1 MNYSTVLMDLDNTIL
16 SFDQAEEYA
25 LKKLFEDEKVPW
37 QQDVFQLY
45 HEKNKVLWE
54 GLEKGIYQ
62 REHVL
67 SERFVYIFRLCGKKV
82 DGHEMDQRFRHHLSE
97 EIFFMPEALKT
108 LDRLKEKKIHLH
120 MVTNGVA
127 VTQHKRIKKA
137 NIAHYFNQLFIS
149 EEVGYQKPAK
159 EFFQHVFDHIEEKDT
174 AKVLMMGDSLSA
186 DIKGGNQA
194 GIDTCWYT
202 EKQVE
207 KNPAI
212 KPTYHITRLEDVL
225 TIV

>member
-25 LKKLFEDEKVPW
+25 LKKLFEEEEVPW
-37 QQDVFQLY
+37 QQEIFQRY
-45 HEKNKVLWE
+45 HIKNKELWE
-54 GLEKGIYQ
+54 ELEKGIYQ

-67 SERFVYIFRLCGKKV
+67 SERFVYIFQLCGKKV
-82 DGHEMDQRFRHHLSE
+82 DGDEMDQRFRHHLSE
-97 EIFFMPEALKT
+97 KIFFMPEALKT
-108 LDRLKEKKIHLH
+108 LDKLKEKKIHLH

-127 VTQHKRIKKA
+127 VTQYRRIKKA
-137 NIAHYFNQLFIS
+137 KIGHYFNQLFIS

-159 EFFQHVFDHIEEKDT
+159 EFFQHVFERIEEKDT
-174 AKVLMMGDSLSA
+174 SKVLMMGDSLSA

-202 EKQVE
+202 EKKTVGSQE
-207 KNPAI
+207 I
-212 KPTYHITRLEDVL
+212 TPTYHITRLDDVL